1 MRKKI
6 LLIITLIGLAL
17 FLSGCLDVNQDIT
30 NDTKE
35 GVWEEYFVWPLV
47 SLIEFVAT
55 DIFNH
60 GYGAAIIIVTI
71 LLRTLILPLNVK
83 QLKSS
88 QAMQLLQPEIQK
100 LREKYSSKD
109 QQTQQK
115 LQQETMALFQKHGV
129 NPLAGCLPIVA
140 QMPILIAFY
149 HAIVRWEPIRDYG
162 FLWFQLGESGIANNL
177 LLALITMGTTF
188 LQQKLMMAGQPASV
202 NPQMQIM
209 LYLLPLMIGGFA
221 LFFPA
226 ALALY
231 WIVGNIFMIAQTIFI
246 RRPLMKQFEENNNG
260 GAKK

>member
-6 LLIITLIGLAL
+6 LLIAALIGLAI
-17 FLSGCLDVNQDIT
+17 FLSGCMDVNQDLT

-35 GVWEEYFVWPLV
+35 GIWEEYFVWPLIT
-47 SLIEFVAT
+47 LIEFIAE

-60 GYGAAIIIVTI
+60 GYGLAIIIVTI
-71 LLRTLILPLNVK
+71 LLRTLILPLNIK

-88 QAMQLLQPEIQK
+88 QAMQMLQPEIQK

-149 HAIVRWEPIRDYG
+149 HAIVRFPPIRDYD
-162 FLWFQLGESGIANNL
+162 FLWFSLGEPSVI
-177 LLALITMGTTF
+177 LALITMATTF
-188 LQQKLMMAGQPASV
+188 IQQKIMMAGQPASV
-202 NPQMQIM
+202 NPQMQVM

-221 LFFPA
+221 LFFPS

-231 WIVGNIFMIAQTIFI
+231 WVVGNLFMIAQTIFI
-246 RRPLMKQFEENNNG
+246 RKPMMKQFEENQNG
-260 GAKK
+260 GSKK

>member
-6 LLIITLIGLAL
+6 IFIIALIGLAI
-17 FLSGCLDVNQDIT
+17 FLSGCMDINQDLT

-35 GVWEEYFVWPLV
+35 GIWEEYFVWPLI
-47 SLIEFVAT
+47 SLIEFIAE

-71 LLRTLILPLNVK
+71 LLRTLILPLNIK

-129 NPLAGCLPIVA
+129 NPLAGCLPIIA

-149 HAIVRWEPIRDYG
+149 HAIVRWEPIRNYD
-162 FLWFQLGESGIANNL
+162 FLWFSLGEPSII
-177 LLALITMGTTF
+177 LALITMATTF
-188 LQQKLMMAGQPASV
+188 IQQKIMMAGQPASV
-202 NPQMQIM
+202 NPQMQVM

-221 LFFPA
+221 LFFPS

-231 WIVGNIFMIAQTIFI
+231 WVVGNLFMIVQTIFI
-246 RRPLMKQFEENNNG
+246 RRPMMKQFEENQKNG
-260 GAKK
+260 GSKK